1 VEQKRNRGACD
12 KLKGGTEAKY
22 TKATSVNEVNLRE
35 TLYEWWDLRLGWPLP
50 RAVRP
55 SVVVILPSGPQGT
68 PWKASVERRQTGEE
82 LCDRKEEKEEGT
94 VQERE
99 KERRKERKGGG
110 ERERERGHINFTYRL
125 ERSVSFLYPASPFSP
140 RSQTEG
146 DRDRAFIPNKRR
158 KKKTVKVQLVLG
170 TTYPKHLKRITK
182 KKYAEKRT

>member
-1 VEQKRNRGACD
+1 MGLTIGVASP
-12 KLKGGTEAKY
+12 A
-22 TKATSVNEVNLRE
+22 S
-35 TLYEWWDLRLGWPLP
+35 
-50 RAVRP
+50 RP
-55 SVVVILPSGPQGT
+55 SVRSCDFAL
-68 PWKASVERRQTGEE
+68 WASRYSLKGF
-82 LCDRKEEKEEGT
+82 C
-94 VQERE
+94 RE
-99 KERRKERKGGG
+99 APNRGRALWQKRRKGGG
-110 ERERERGHINFTYRL
+110 DGTGEGERKKERKKGRGRERGHINFTYRL